1 MGANGGPHPMSQP
14 LWPEQPLTVR
24 ICVTG
29 GTGFLGG
36 YLVRDLLT
44 KGATVR
50 VLARPSPRADALQ
63 ATGVE
68 IVRGDLGDPASISQA
83 VRGADIVYHLA
94 AKVGAAALKDYFET
108 NVAGTERLLA
118 ACEQQGVGQFVYAS
132 SLAVYG
138 PVEDGMRIDDD
149 TPFDDKPELRDPY
162 SQSKIAADRLVSSF
176 AQRTGLPTVILRE
189 GIIFGPGRPLPSGI
203 FAFRLGKMDVVFGNP
218 QNRFPLNY
226 VGNLID
232 AMQLAA
238 ASGTGLRQFNVLDD
252 DELTLAQYHQLKRVV
267 DHSRTRFL
275 SPWPLYFA
283 SPILE
288 ALRPIV
294 PMGDLRLSTHQLRR
308 ALQNRWY
315 DTRRIREQ
323 TGWAPRVG
331 LREAVQRTINVE
343 KK

>member
-1 MGANGGPHPMSQP
+1 MR
-14 LWPEQPLTVR
+14 V
-24 ICVTG
+24 CVTG

-36 YLVRDLLT
+36 FLVRELLA
-44 KGATVR
+44 KDAMVR

-63 ATGVE
+63 AAGVE
-68 IVRGDLGDPASISQA
+68 IVRGDLGDAESISRA
-83 VRGADIVYHLA
+83 VRGADVVYHLA

-108 NVAGTERLLA
+108 NVAGTERVLA
-118 ACEQQGVGQFVYAS
+118 ACEQQCVGQFVYAS

-138 PVEDGMRIDDD
+138 PVEEGARIDED

-162 SQSKIAADRLVSSF
+162 AQSKIAADRLVSSF
-176 AQRTGLPTVILRE
+176 ARRTGLPTVILRE
-189 GIIFGPGRPLPSGI
+189 GIIFGPGRPLPSGL
-203 FAFRLGKMDVVFGNP
+203 FAFRLGNTDVVFGDP

-226 VGNLID
+226 VENLID
-232 AMQLAA
+232 AMQVAS

-252 DELTLAQYHQLKRVV
+252 DELTLARYHQLKSAV
-267 DHSRTRFL
+267 DHSRTRFS
-275 SPWPLYFA
+275 SPWPLYLA
-283 SPILE
+283 SPIME

-315 DTRRIREQ
+315 DTRRIRTQ

-331 LREAVQRTINVE
+331 LREAVGRTVGARSVAPE
-343 KK
+343 QS